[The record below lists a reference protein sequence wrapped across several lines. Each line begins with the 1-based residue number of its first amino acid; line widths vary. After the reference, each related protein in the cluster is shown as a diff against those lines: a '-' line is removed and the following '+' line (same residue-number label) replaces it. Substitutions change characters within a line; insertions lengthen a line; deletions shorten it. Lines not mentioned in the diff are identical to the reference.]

1 MLRGARAAGRRY
13 GALHSPALVGSAAE
27 KELMTGLGVEVADT
41 VAVDRHQ
48 DQARLQQRL
57 GRRRAESPAIIL
69 LVSTNRQK

>member
-1 MLRGARAAGRRY
+1 
-13 GALHSPALVGSAAE
+13 
-27 KELMTGLGVEVADT
+27 MTGLGVEVADT

-48 DQARLQQRL
+48 HQARLQQRL